1 MLTPPILVQQ
11 MMEFATDEL
20 PARWQGGCH
29 RMQGGLLPDEQSY
42 TLQGWLE
49 EVYFDDDKQIGFT
62 REEIAGAARLIAR
75 LLKFEPSRRATAS
88 DALADAWFIQG

>member
-1 MLTPPILVQQ
+1 
-11 MMEFATDEL
+11 
-20 PARWQGGCH
+20 
-29 RMQGGLLPDEQSY
+29 MQGGLLPDEQSY

-75 LLKFEPSRRATAS
+75 LLKFEPSRRATAGDVLS
-88 DALADAWFIQG
+88 DAWFEQGRAV